1 MSEATTT
8 TKAEETAATGSSSS
22 GAANESAAAD
32 GSAAAVAPAA
42 AAAPPPPTAAEG
54 SGKKEKKKKKKDKKD
69 KKEKKDKKRKHDG
82 KDGKKDKKKSK
93 KKWGWANG
101 GNLTGSAKRI
111 GHELAEISLD
121 PPANC
126 SAGPKSDDNMYDWV
140 ATVRGPDGS
149 PYENGTFFLDIH
161 FPTDY
166 PFKPP
171 KVTFRTR
178 VYHCNVSS
186 GGQICLDILKDNW
199 SPALTVSKVLLSI
212 ASLLTD
218 ANPSK

>member
-1 MSEATTT
+1 MSSSSSSSSTTTTT
-8 TKAEETAATGSSSS
+8 TKVVDEAKDVEKAKEAVTAP
-22 GAANESAAAD
+22 EAAASD
-32 GSAAAVAPAA
+32 TNAAKDN
-42 AAAPPPPTAAEG
+42 
-54 SGKKEKKKKKKDKKD
+54 GKKDKKKKKKKKS
-69 KKEKKDKKRKHDG
+69 KKRKHDG
-82 KDGKKDKKKSK
+82 KDDKKSKKSK

-101 GNLTGSAKRI
+101 GNLTGSSKRI

-178 VYHCNVSS
+178 VYHCNVAS

-218 ANPSK
+218 ANPRTCKLI

>member
-8 TKAEETAATGSSSS
+8 KKEETAATGSSSS
-22 GAANESAAAD
+22 GAAIESAAD
-32 GSAAAVAPAA
+32 GSAPAVAA
-42 AAAPPPPTAAEG
+42 AAAAAAAAEG
-54 SGKKEKKKKKKDKKD
+54 SGKKDKKKKKKDKKD

-186 GGQICLDILKDNW
+186 NGQICLDILKDNW

>member
-1 MSEATTT
+1 MATLKADPAADETTAADTTTATTT
-8 TKAEETAATGSSSS
+8 SSSS
-22 GAANESAAAD
+22 SSATTTNDTTASAND
-32 GSAAAVAPAA
+32 
-42 AAAPPPPTAAEG
+42 
-54 SGKKEKKKKKKDKKD
+54 KKDKKKKKKK
-69 KKEKKDKKRKHDG
+69 KKRKREKD
-82 KDGKKDKKKSK
+82 KDGEKKAKSKKSK
-93 KKWGWANG
+93 KKWGWANS
-101 GNLTGSAKRI
+101 GNLTGSGKRI

-140 ATVRGPDGS
+140 ATLRGPDGS
-149 PYENGTFFLDIH
+149 PYENGTFFLDIQ
-161 FPTDY
+161 FPQDY

-178 VYHCNVSS
+178 VYHCNVTSS
-186 GGQICLDILKDNW
+186 GQICLDILKDNW

-218 ANPSK
+218 ANPRKCKKVGSCRGVWFDC